1 VSSHRTGLAK
11 AGDYYAGHHTT
22 QGTLVTVTRSGRSK
36 PLHPDYD
43 LGNDSSTDFSW
54 GHNGSGPAQLALAIL
69 TDYFGAKPGERV
81 IAETLYEPFKFTVIA
96 VLPIAGKWTLRK

>member
-1 VSSHRTGLAK
+1 MCLATEQALRRQATTTPAIIQPRAHSLLSRDR
-11 AGDYYAGHHTT
+11 AGASRFIPITIL
-22 QGTLVTVTRSGRSK
+22 GT
-36 PLHPDYD
+36 
-43 LGNDSSTDFSW
+43 NSSTDFSW

-96 VLPIAGKWTLRK
+96 VLPIAGNGL